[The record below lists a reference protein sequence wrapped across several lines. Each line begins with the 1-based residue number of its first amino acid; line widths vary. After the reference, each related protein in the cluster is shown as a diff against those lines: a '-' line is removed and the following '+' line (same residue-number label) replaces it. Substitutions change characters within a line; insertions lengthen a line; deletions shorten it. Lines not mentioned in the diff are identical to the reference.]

1 MPTIVHR
8 PEPPPDS
15 DPPQKPKPKLTPEEV
30 RALLAVGDATRDKT
44 KAQVLWKRGRVILIP
59 VGLIDLALHLLFGDY
74 AIVPMILLG
83 IASLVWT
90 ARPLFKKDG
99 WDS

>member
-15 DPPQKPKPKLTPEEV
+15 DSPPKKPKLSPEEV

-59 VGLIDLALHLLFGDY
+59 VGLVDLALHLLVGDY
-74 AIVPMILLG
+74 AYIFMILVTVAG
-83 IASLVWT
+83 IVWM
-90 ARPLFKKDG
+90 ARPLFRKEG
-99 WDS
+99 WD